1 MCQQHEMSLGG
12 HLVMAGE
19 GRLSVLQ
26 GFAEALEREKSNFM
40 HKKTGHFGPAC
51 VPRESRFS
59 F

>member
-1 MCQQHEMSLGG
+1 
-12 HLVMAGE
+12 MAGE

-26 GFAEALEREKSNFM
+26 DFAEALEREKSHFM